1 MTYRVLYILA
11 VFVGPYL
18 SIGFV
23 WTLADIV
30 NGLMAFPN
38 LIALF
43 ALSPIVAAETKD
55 FIKRHQ
61 DWVVKS
67 KK

>member
-18 SIGFV
+18 KAGFV

-38 LIALF
+38 LVALF
-43 ALSPIVAAETKD
+43 ALSGIVAAETRA
-55 FIKRHQ
+55 F
-61 DWVVKS
+61 VKNLD
-67 KK
+67 KTK